1 MISADSARDLTARLA
16 RGDQDA
22 LAESYD
28 RFAGRCRD
36 VAYRVLRD
44 DALAE
49 DAVQEAFASL
59 WRRRDGL
66 VVRAAGIAPW
76 LIVVTRN
83 AALTLLRADT
93 RRRLREDR
101 EAADSTSVSSELD
114 PSVVVSADDAAEQV
128 RTALDSLPAEQR
140 DVIRLAYFE
149 RLTLAQVAERT
160 GAPLGTVKRRA
171 QLALARLAKIL
182 NGGGQ

>member
-1 MISADSARDLTARLA
+1 MKIESDDPLVARLRA
-16 RGDQDA
+16 GDPGA
-22 LAESYD
+22 LADAYD
-28 RFAGRCRD
+28 RHAARCRG

-49 DAVQEAFASL
+49 DAVQEAFATL
-59 WRRRDGL
+59 WRRRDGMT
-66 VVRAAGIAPW
+66 VHAAWLSPW
-76 LIVVTRN
+76 LVVVTRN

-101 EAADSTSVSSELD
+101 DFAGTPVEHGRDPSDVVTAGEAAAAVTSALGEL
-114 PSVVVSADDAAEQV
+114 P
-128 RTALDSLPAEQR
+128 REQR
-140 DVIRLAYFE
+140 EVITLAYYD

-171 QLALARLAKIL
+171 QMALQRLARLI
-182 NGGGQ
+182 NGGGA

>member
-1 MISADSARDLTARLA
+1 MVESSDSVIARLSADDPS
-16 RGDQDA
+16 A
-22 LAESYD
+22 LAEAYD
-28 RFAGRCRD
+28 RHAARCRG

-66 VVRAAGIAPW
+66 TVRAAGLAPW
-76 LIVVTRN
+76 LVVVTRN

-93 RRRLREDR
+93 RRRLREERD
-101 EAADSTSVSSELD
+101 AAATPDEHGRD
-114 PSVVVSADDAAEQV
+114 PSDLVTADETAASV
-128 RTALDSLPAEQR
+128 HAALDDLPQEQR
-140 DVIRLAYFE
+140 DVIRLAYFD

-171 QLALARLAKIL
+171 QMALQRLARLI
-182 NGGGQ
+182 NGGGK

>member
-1 MISADSARDLTARLA
+1 MTNLDAASDLVQRLA
-16 RGDQDA
+16 SGDPAA
-22 LAESYD
+22 LAEAYE
-28 RFAGRCRD
+28 RFAARCRD
-36 VAYRVLRD
+36 VAHRVLHD

-49 DAVQEAFASL
+49 DAVQEAFATL

-83 AALTLLRADT
+83 AALTALRADT
-93 RRRLREDR
+93 RRRLREERDASDAS
-101 EAADSTSVSSELD
+101 AAAHTDD
-114 PSVVVSADDAAEQV
+114 PFETIAGDDAAAQV
-128 RTALDSLPAEQR
+128 RAALNDLPSEQR

-171 QLALARLAKIL
+171 QLALARLARIMV
-182 NGGGQ
+182 GESR

>member
-1 MISADSARDLTARLA
+1 MKIDSDDPIVTRLRA
-16 RGDQDA
+16 GDPGA
-22 LAESYD
+22 LADAYD
-28 RFAGRCRD
+28 RHAARCRG

-49 DAVQEAFASL
+49 DAVQEAFAAL
-59 WRRRDGL
+59 WRRRDGMT
-66 VVRAAGIAPW
+66 VHAAGLSPW
-76 LIVVTRN
+76 LVVVTRN

-101 EAADSTSVSSELD
+101 DFAGTPVEHGRD
-114 PSVVVSADDAAEQV
+114 PSDVVGAGETAAAVASALGE
-128 RTALDSLPAEQR
+128 LPREQR
-140 DVIRLAYFE
+140 EVITLTYYD

-171 QLALARLAKIL
+171 QMALQRLARLI
-182 NGGGQ
+182 NGGGS